1 MPAPNPR
8 RLAPGRVCQLLNSF
22 PQTGTVLTPSR
33 LRQIRHEAGAA
44 ICGSDPETGMPDFQS
59 VHLLKLTAYLCIR
72 RHMGLKIY
80 NAVEKHA
87 AAFGEAFDAFVQKE
101 YESISRIIDEAIKL

>member
-59 VHLLKLTAYLCIR
+59 VHLLKLTAWLCVQ
-72 RHMGLKIY
+72 RHGQQVK
-80 NAVEKHA
+80 
-87 AAFGEAFDAFVQKE
+87 KE
-101 YESISRIIDEAIKL
+101 RHVPASGSLDSYIDEKWSALGAILESKITI